1 MATVSRVTEI
11 SSVSEESF
19 DDAVKAGLERARETL
34 RGLQSAVITSQE
46 VLIGPHGVPTGYK
59 VTMSITFVLDG
70 QIVTDLPPYPDAAT
84 QLADF
89 ASLEGRQ
96 VP

>member
-1 MATVSRVTEI
+1 VTEI

-70 QIVTDLPPYPDAAT
+70 QVVTDLPPYPDAAT